1 MDTIAPQNPSANSD
15 RLDGFVHKFVK
26 NAWYVCAQAREVEHA
41 PLGRRILNTPI
52 LLYRTIAG
60 KIVALHDVCP
70 HRFMPMSKGRLV
82 GDSIRCTY
90 HGSLFDETGKCV
102 EIPSQ
107 DNIPPKCFLKSYP
120 VVERKNWIWIWVGDP
135 AKADQSLIPGENY
148 LGFGHE
154 DYSTVDHKYRL
165 VKGRYGLCNENLI
178 DDTHISFLH
187 LGQFESGGRV
197 HTMPEVSQEGPWV
210 KSRWFDPH
218 EKISPFFH
226 MLFDVDYEI
235 APRALV
241 GHFHP
246 PATHVVWIE
255 MYNPKAPEEKPRVLR
270 VALAFTPETET
281 TTHWFWAESRNFH
294 QKHPAWD
301 AFATDTSWAIQD
313 QDFYAIEAIEALLQQ
328 GTELPEEV
336 SFKADAGIM
345 RARRVMNQ
353 IIREESGQ

>member
-1 MDTIAPQNPSANSD
+1 
-15 RLDGFVHKFVK
+15 
-26 NAWYVCAQAREVEHA
+26 
-41 PLGRRILNTPI
+41 
-52 LLYRTIAG
+52 
-60 KIVALHDVCP
+60 
-70 HRFMPMSKGRLV
+70 
-82 GDSIRCTY
+82 
-90 HGSLFDETGKCV
+90 
-102 EIPSQ
+102 
-107 DNIPPKCFLKSYP
+107 
-120 VVERKNWIWIWVGDP
+120 
-135 AKADQSLIPGENY
+135 
-148 LGFGHE
+148 
-154 DYSTVDHKYRL
+154 
-165 VKGRYGLCNENLI
+165 
-178 DDTHISFLH
+178 
-187 LGQFESGGRV
+187 
-197 HTMPEVSQEGPWV
+197 MPEVSQEGPWV

-226 MLFDVDYEI
+226 MLFDVDYET

-313 QDFYAIEAIEALLQQ
+313 QDFHAIEAIEALLQQ

-353 IIREESGQ
+353 IIREEAGEKGVGQ